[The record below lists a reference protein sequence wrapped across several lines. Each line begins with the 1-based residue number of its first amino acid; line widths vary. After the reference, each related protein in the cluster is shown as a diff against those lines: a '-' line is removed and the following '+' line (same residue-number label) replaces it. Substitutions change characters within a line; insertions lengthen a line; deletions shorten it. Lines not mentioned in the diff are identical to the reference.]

1 MEGYKLA
8 DGNMRRL
15 TRPQIQFLNEF
26 LKFKINLKAGKT
38 ARPVAAKGKG
48 AKGGGVSPE
57 ELAAQMLP
65 RFEKMRE
72 DGRKAE
78 IAAAEAVMKSWEEK
92 NDPTKRRLPGL
103 TPRHR
108 PKR

>member
-8 DGNMRRL
+8 EGNMRRL

-38 ARPVAAKGKG
+38 TQPVAAKCKG
-48 AKGGGVSPE
+48 AKGGMSPE

-65 RFEKMRE
+65 RFAKMKE

-92 NDPTKRRLPGL
+92 NDPTKKRLPGL

>member
-8 DGNMRRL
+8 EGNMRRL

-48 AKGGGVSPE
+48 AKGGVSPE

-65 RFEKMRE
+65 RFAKMKE

-78 IAAAEAVMKSWEEK
+78 IFRLY
-92 NDPTKRRLPGL
+92 RRD
-103 TPRHR
+103 
-108 PKR
+108 

>member
-8 DGNMRRL
+8 EGNMRRL

-48 AKGGGVSPE
+48 AKGGVSPE

-65 RFEKMRE
+65 KFAKMKA

-108 PKR
+108 SKR

>member
-8 DGNMRRL
+8 EGNMRRL

-38 ARPVAAKGKG
+38 ARSVAAKGKG
-48 AKGGGVSPE
+48 AKGGVSPE

-65 RFEKMRE
+65 RFAKMKE
-72 DGRKAE
+72 DGRNAE

-92 NDPTKRRLPGL
+92 NDPTKKRLPGL

>member
-8 DGNMRRL
+8 EGNMRRL

-38 ARPVAAKGKG
+38 AQPVAAKG
-48 AKGGGVSPE
+48 KGGGVSPE
-57 ELAAQMLP
+57 ELAAQTLP
-65 RFEKMRE
+65 KFAKMKE